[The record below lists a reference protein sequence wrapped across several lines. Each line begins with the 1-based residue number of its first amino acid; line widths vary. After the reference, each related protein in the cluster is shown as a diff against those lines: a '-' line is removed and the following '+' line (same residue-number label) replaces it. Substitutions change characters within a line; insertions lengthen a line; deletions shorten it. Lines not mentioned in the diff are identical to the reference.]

1 MLNALALV
9 EWGAGIPSAVIGEKV
24 EVLSRDVGE
33 LEGMVA
39 AAEEEGGEQGK
50 FERVRVVWETWF
62 DEVERMRRARED
74 GKVGGGGGGGVEGRY
89 VEGIG
94 DGWKAE
100 AMVLERELGYVRKD
114 LEAFGDVKEGSG
126 LGKIVRL
133 GTTLCQGLLEELDVM
148 QWIEGEVMREE
159 SVWVDEMVGRL
170 GRGLS
175 DGVVI

>member
-1 MLNALALV
+1 M

-39 AAEEEGGEQGK
+39 AEEGK
-50 FERVRVVWETWF
+50 FERVRLVWETWF
-62 DEVERMRRARED
+62 DQVERMREVREE
-74 GKVGGGGGGGVEGRY
+74 KVGGGGLEGRY

-133 GTTLCQGLLEELDVM
+133 GTRLCQGLLEELDVM

-170 GRGLS
+170 GKGLS